1 MPATQVYG
9 TSTGPIPTV
18 SVFTFHYFLQLVF
31 TLLFTYISEV
41 KLPKMLIAFNQ
52 VPNVVKPSC

>member
-18 SVFTFHYFLQLVF
+18 SVF